1 MMNKRHDYTNSF
13 STKQPTK
20 KGNSD
25 ILNTRKM
32 KKIDVTFYSWVRC
45 SIAVEVPDD
54 YKPSSTHPF
63 EFWEDLC
70 EKYPDQIETDIMCDE
85 FFELPQYDDFEID
98 GMGLDYIDSISI
110 SDEDGNVVL
119 THDFEKIQYS

>member
-1 MMNKRHDYTNSF
+1 
-13 STKQPTK
+13 
-20 KGNSD
+20 
-25 ILNTRKM
+25 M

-70 EKYPDQIETDIMCDE
+70 KKYPDQIETDIMCDE